1 MRSQE
6 KLLQAVMEAKRMT
19 RGRLSVLSRSK
30 GGGVF
35 YHLQYRKDTKL
46 HQKYVSR
53 DEAPAYEQ
61 ATESYRNFMRLV
73 DDFVEEMSERGIR
86 EIKKEVM
93 EAKRKVKASKRED
106 G

>member
-1 MRSQE
+1 MKSQE

-53 DEAPAYEQ
+53 DEAPAYER

>member
-1 MRSQE
+1 MKSQE

-53 DEAPAYEQ
+53 DEAPAYER

-73 DDFVEEMSERGIR
+73 DDFVEEMSKRGIR

>member
-53 DEAPAYEQ
+53 DEAPAYER

>member
-1 MRSQE
+1 MKSQE

-53 DEAPAYEQ
+53 DEVPAYER

>member
-1 MRSQE
+1 M
-6 KLLQAVMEAKRMT
+6 
-19 RGRLSVLSRSK
+19 
-30 GGGVF
+30 F

-53 DEAPAYEQ
+53 DEAPAYER

>member
-1 MRSQE
+1 M
-6 KLLQAVMEAKRMT
+6 KAVMEAERMT

-30 GGGVF
+30 GGGEF
-35 YHLQYRKDTKL
+35 YHLQYRKNTKL

-53 DEAPAYEQ
+53 DEAPAYER
-61 ATESYRNFMRLV
+61 ATESYRNFMKLV
-73 DDFVEEMSERGIR
+73 DDFVDEMSERGIR

-93 EAKRKVKASKRED
+93 DAKRKTKTSKRKD

>member
-1 MRSQE
+1 
-6 KLLQAVMEAKRMT
+6 MT

-30 GGGVF
+30 GGRVF

-53 DEAPAYEQ
+53 DEAPAYER

-93 EAKRKVKASKRED
+93 DAKRKAKASKRED
-106 G
+106 S

>member
-6 KLLQAVMEAKRMT
+6 KLLKAVMEAERMT

-30 GGGVF
+30 GGGEF
-35 YHLQYRKDTKL
+35 YHLQYRKNTKL

-53 DEAPAYEQ
+53 DEAPAYER
-61 ATESYRNFMRLV
+61 ATESYRNFMKLV
-73 DDFVEEMSERGIR
+73 DDFVDEMSERGIR

-93 EAKRKVKASKRED
+93 DAKRKTKTSKRKD

>member
-1 MRSQE
+1 MKSQE

-53 DEAPAYEQ
+53 DEAPAYER

-73 DDFVEEMSERGIR
+73 DDFVEEMSEREIR

>member
-1 MRSQE
+1 MKSQE

-53 DEAPAYEQ
+53 DEAPAYER
-61 ATESYRNFMRLV
+61 ATESYRNFMRRV
-73 DDFVEEMSERGIR
+73 GDFVEEMSERGIR
-86 EIKKEVM
+86 GIKKEVM

>member
-1 MRSQE
+1 
-6 KLLQAVMEAKRMT
+6 MEAERMT

-30 GGGVF
+30 GGGEF
-35 YHLQYRKDTKL
+35 YHLQYRKNTKL

-53 DEAPAYEQ
+53 DEAPAYER
-61 ATESYRNFMRLV
+61 ATESYRNFMKLV
-73 DDFVEEMSERGIR
+73 DDFVDEMSERGIR

-93 EAKRKVKASKRED
+93 DAKRKTKASKRKD